1 MGSAIPSAPPATPPL
16 VGVSSAVSRPPVQRH
31 SRPIAHRRPSPE
43 RMEELRGHL
52 GRLTSA
58 PLSEDDV
65 AECAANLDRYIRV
78 LANWREAPQRGER

>member
-1 MGSAIPSAPPATPPL
+1 MAAAMPSASTATSQPT
-16 VGVSSAVSRPPVQRH
+16 GVPSVATRQPVQRP

-58 PLSEDDV
+58 PLSDDDV

-78 LANWREAPQRGER
+78 LASWREAPQRGER